1 MNPSFFVDLLFP
13 RRCPVCDD
21 IVMPKGRLICPAC
34 FKKLS
39 FVKGPVCK
47 KCGKEVMSENI
58 EYCFDCVRHK
68 RSFDYGLA
76 LLNYDET
83 AKASMIKIKYKN
95 RREYLDFYGE
105 AIAARYE
112 KQIRRMN
119 ASVLVPIPV
128 HPKRERERGFNQA
141 EVLANKV
148 GKVLDLPVASGMLL
162 RNKNTMPQKG
172 LDPNER
178 LKNLEAAFVPGE
190 RKPGVEA
197 AILMDDIYTTGSTME
212 ACTRALKKAGIKR
225 IYFLTICIGRG
236 Y

>member
-34 FKKLS
+34 FRKLS

-83 AKASMIKIKYKN
+83 AKNSMIKIKYKN

-119 ASVLVPIPV
+119 AGVLVPIPV
-128 HPKRERERGFNQA
+128 HPKRERE
-141 EVLANKV
+141 
-148 GKVLDLPVASGMLL
+148 
-162 RNKNTMPQKG
+162 KG

-190 RKPGVEA
+190 RKPGIEGA
-197 AILMDDIYTTGSTME
+197 MLMDDIYTTGSTME
-212 ACTRALKKAGIKR
+212 ACTRVLKKAGIKR